1 MSKILFCQFIGFI
14 KDDKIER
21 YTMLFFSYKIHT
33 KYMYL
38 NSFLSFQVQL
48 ILSSSSVP
56 LKEYKSNIC
65 QDRTEQ
71 NITS

>member
-38 NSFLSFQVQL
+38 NSFLSFQIQL
-48 ILSSSSVP
+48 IHLFH
-56 LKEYKSNIC
+56 LKSTKVIFVK
-65 QDRTEQ
+65 TEQ
-71 NITS
+71 NKISLLNH